1 LAQALQT
8 IGRAHA
14 VLASD
19 LKEPIMERALIIKDL
34 PFLEEEATLNRDQ
47 MKQLIGGRAVQ
58 VRVDNNGVGT
68 VDDWEINTAIFEG
81 RIKGSY
87 L

>member
-1 LAQALQT
+1 M
-8 IGRAHA
+8 
-14 VLASD
+14 LASD

-34 PFLEEEATLNRDQ
+34 PFSDEEATLDREQ
-47 MKQLIGGRAVQ
+47 MKRLTGGRAVQ